1 MPAQSISLLIVEDN
15 PVYAEILQRL
25 LPTISH
31 DFQFTINWMDT
42 AEKALVELDRKAYG
56 LVLLDYKLPG
66 ADGLT
71 VLANIRQRPEGDQ
84 PAVIMLT
91 GIGREDIAVQ
101 AMKSGAKDY
110 LAKDALDVASLLR
123 AITSALERKNLETKL
138 ARSTRELREKN
149 AQLEADLTIAREI
162 QLSFL
167 PQTHPVFPASAPA
180 VESALTFH
188 HRYHPTAAIGGDFYD
203 ILQLSD
209 TAAGVFICDVMGHG
223 VRAALITAVIRG
235 LLEELKP
242 AGADPGRFLTLI
254 NRALISVLR
263 NTRVPTF
270 ASAFYLVADT
280 ARAEVRYAN
289 AGHPMP
295 YFLHRA
301 KKTVENLCT
310 TDFTHGSALGVFND
324 STYNTAARPITPG
337 DAIILYTD
345 GLFEVPGADGVHFG
359 EARLF
364 ETVQRHSQLPPT
376 ELLNNIFQ
384 QVQIYSGTNGFLDD
398 VCLVDVEIKHL

>member
-1 MPAQSISLLIVEDN
+1 MPAQAISLLIVEDN

-25 LPTISH
+25 LPTISP
-31 DFQFTINWMDT
+31 DFQFTIHWVDT
-42 AEKALVELDRKAYG
+42 AEKALLELDRHPYG

-71 VLANIRQRPEGDQ
+71 VLANIRQRPDADQ

-91 GIGREDIAVQ
+91 GIGREDIAVL

-138 ARSTRELREKN
+138 ARSTQELREKN
-149 AQLEADLTIAREI
+149 SQLEADLSIAREI
-162 QLSFL
+162 QLAFL
-167 PQTHPVFPASAPA
+167 PQTHPVFPAGAPA
-180 VESALTFH
+180 GKSAITFH

-223 VRAALITAVIRG
+223 VRAALITAVLRG
-235 LLEELKP
+235 LLEELKS
-242 AGADPGRFLTLI
+242 AGTDPGRFLALI
-254 NRALISVLR
+254 NRALVSVLR
-263 NTRVPTF
+263 NTRIPTF

-301 KKTVENLCT
+301 KKTAENLCA
-310 TDFTHGSALGVFND
+310 TDFTPGSALGVFPD
-324 STYNTAARPITPG
+324 STYTTASRPIAAG

-359 EARLF
+359 EDRLF
-364 ETVQRHSQLPPT
+364 ESVQRHCQLSPAD
-376 ELLNNIFQ
+376 LLNTIVQ
-384 QVQIYSGTNGFLDD
+384 QVQTYSGTNGFLDD
-398 VCLVDVEIKHL
+398 VCLVDVEINHL